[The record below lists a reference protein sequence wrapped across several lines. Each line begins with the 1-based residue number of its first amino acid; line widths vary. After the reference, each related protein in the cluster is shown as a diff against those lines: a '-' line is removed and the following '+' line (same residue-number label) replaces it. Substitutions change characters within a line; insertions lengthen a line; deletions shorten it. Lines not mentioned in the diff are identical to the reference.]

1 METTYSEQRDRISVD
16 VILFLARVTAAV
28 VFFPHGAQHLMGSFG
43 GPGLARFVAGLG
55 PVGYLVAIGEFFGPM
70 ALIAG
75 IGSRF
80 SAASIAIIMVGAV
93 ATRHYRYG
101 FFMNWGGRQQ
111 GEGFEY
117 HLLAI
122 ALLLATVIAGP
133 GRYSLAR
140 HWRMPKILK

>member
-1 METTYSEQRDRISVD
+1 
-16 VILFLARVTAAV
+16 
-28 VFFPHGAQHLMGSFG
+28 
-43 GPGLARFVAGLG
+43 
-55 PVGYLVAIGEFFGPM
+55 
-70 ALIAG
+70 
-75 IGSRF
+75 
-80 SAASIAIIMVGAV
+80 MVGAV